1 MDWGKV
7 GFFFSEVGRNFTR
20 NAGMQLT
27 AIATVTVTI
36 AILGSFLFVRA
47 TLGAVGDDI
56 LHRIEISV
64 FLNDSLPS
72 QAQNALRARIAAD
85 PRVLSVE
92 YVPRAV
98 GLRQMRERLKG
109 QIDTSLLTSNPLP
122 DSLRVRVVHPDDVHA
137 VAAGIAK
144 MPGVATVNYAQDA
157 VTKALR
163 VGDVLA
169 KVGLVIV
176 GILMFVAAIIISNTI
191 RLTVL
196 ARRREIAIMQLVGAT
211 NSFIRGPFVAEGL
224 LAGVL
229 GSVLALLLLV
239 VAQSQLLPKLVAA
252 LPFVPFQTATP
263 NEGLL
268 ALELLG
274 VGAAV
279 GVIASWF
286 SVGRYL
292 RT

>member
-7 GFFFSEVGRNFTR
+7 GFFFSEVRRNFTR
-20 NAGMQLT
+20 NAAMQLT

-36 AILGSFLFVRA
+36 AILGSFLFVRE

-64 FLNDSLPS
+64 FLADGTTL
-72 QAQNALRARIAAD
+72 QAENALQDKIAAD
-85 PRVLSVE
+85 PRVLHVE
-92 YVPRAV
+92 FVPRAE

-122 DSLRVRVVHPDDVHA
+122 DALRVKVVHPDDVHA

-144 MPGVATVNYAQDA
+144 MPGVATINYAQDA
-157 VTKALR
+157 VTKALH
-163 VGDVLA
+163 VGDVLGR
-169 KVGLVIV
+169 VGLVV
-176 GILMFVAAIIISNTI
+176 VAILIFVAAIIISNTI

-211 NSFIRGPFVAEGL
+211 NGFIRGPFVFEGL
-224 LAGVL
+224 LAGVV
-229 GSVLALLLLV
+229 GALLAIALLV
-239 VAQSQLLPKLVAA
+239 VAQYQLVPKLVAA
-252 LPFVPFQTATP
+252 LPFVPIQSVAP
-263 NEGLL
+263 NEGML
-268 ALELLG
+268 ALQLLG
-274 VGAAV
+274 IGAAI
-279 GVIASWF
+279 GVVASWF